1 MEKGSVLGR
10 PHRVLLGYRWGPGAG
25 GCELS
30 SDSASARYTAFTP
43 TDTRPPGP
51 LPGTLGSQVENW
63 DPVRFYLE
71 ATFGDKQ
78 SVEYT
83 QVET

>member
-1 MEKGSVLGR
+1 MVKGSVLGR

-30 SDSASARYTAFTP
+30 SDSASTRHTAFLP
-43 TDTRPPGP
+43 TDTGPPGP
-51 LPGTLGSQVENW
+51 LPGALWSQVENL
-63 DPVRFYLE
+63 DPVKFYLE
-71 ATFGDKQ
+71 AIFRGKQ

-83 QVET
+83 QAET